1 MFLKTAELICDLRLR
16 SERVS
21 ILCMCRKQ
29 KNNTHAP
36 RKNEPCTEHIN
47 VQDKQ
52 KTHAPETKSHAQ
64 TISMSQMSE
73 KVVFGGGI
81 SYMVTPPPK
90 DYLFCLRIIEVRAED
105 LATEPLPLCGK

>member
-52 KTHAPETKSHAQ
+52 KKHMRRKQ
-64 TISMSQMSE
+64 
-73 KVVFGGGI
+73 
-81 SYMVTPPPK
+81 
-90 DYLFCLRIIEVRAED
+90 RAMHK
-105 LATEPLPLCGK
+105 PYQCPR